1 MVAQVAM
8 QNVNVRHGMLTL
20 TPTNCQLLSASVEV
34 AAQSQT
40 LVVDDGQG
48 GSKPSG
54 VYAAALTTAQF
65 GSASA
70 LMSDATELSSDS
82 VAPPSTAVVISTI
95 VADSSRAVRQQTAGV
110 GTNSGRQNPGVPAPN
125 HHTEP
130 SNATQKRQVQGP
142 PPPVFVDVISSDDEC
157 ASDNTDPMVEH
168 LFYSPNTPRHP
179 PTTPQEPASSVP
191 SARKRPHSA
200 IGPGTTGND
209 QVQKAPQ
216 PPRVNN
222 AAAIN
227 DRKAAAT
234 ASGTSTSAYSS
245 RPPLPVVD
253 PSQPFLY
260 FSSKQSFLH
269 LAALQPLSRP
279 QPQMVEVRA
288 FIKSVVGFQFQTGE
302 YQLRVLVED
311 CSQVRQADVAPA
323 FVASLM
329 GVSCAEFTRAMQQTP
344 AIAHRWA
351 ARMQFALMTLEGVMS
366 FRVDRRGSGA
376 DAAEVLTLMSVRDVS
391 RDDANKLLA
400 RVAQSIR
407 SGR

>member
-1 MVAQVAM
+1 M
-8 QNVNVRHGMLTL
+8 QNVNVRHGMLML
-20 TPTNCQLLSASVEV
+20 APSNCQLLSASAES

-40 LVVDDGQG
+40 QALANGQG

-65 GSASA
+65 GSATT
-70 LMSDATELSSDS
+70 LMSDATELNRDA
-82 VAPPSTAVVISTI
+82 VPPPSAATA
-95 VADSSRAVRQQTAGV
+95 AGV
-110 GTNSGRQNPGVPAPN
+110 STNSARQTPGIPVPN
-125 HHTEP
+125 HHAES
-130 SNATQKRQVQGP
+130 SNATPKRQAQGP
-142 PPPVFVDVISSDDEC
+142 PPPVFVDVISSDEEC

-179 PTTPQEPASSVP
+179 PTTPQEPATSVP

-200 IGPGTTGND
+200 IAIGPGATGTD
-209 QVQKAPQ
+209 HAQKAPHLA
-216 PPRVNN
+216 RVNN
-222 AAAIN
+222 VTAIS
-227 DRKAAAT
+227 DRKAVTT
-234 ASGTSTSAYSS
+234 ASSTSTSAHSS

-260 FSSKQSFLH
+260 FSSKQSFPH
-269 LAALQPLSRP
+269 LSALQPPSRP
-279 QPQMVEVRA
+279 QPQLVEVRA

-311 CSQVRQADVAPA
+311 CSQVRQADVAPT

-376 DAAEVLTLMSVRDVS
+376 GEVEVLTLINVRDVS

-400 RVAQSIR
+400 RVTQSIR